1 MKVMKLTK
9 QLPDREVSS
18 RIKAI
23 CMMKAF
29 EVTQSMSKKERKNYI
44 MKDIIHTMLTNLSD
58 EDIMEFM
65 EDLPPDLLEITTK
78 KIEADEVRDEYLN

>member
-1 MKVMKLTK
+1 MKIIKLTK
-9 QLPDREVSS
+9 QMPDREVLPK
-18 RIKAI
+18 IKAI

-29 EVTQSMSKKERKNYI
+29 EFTQSLSKKERKEYI
-44 MKDIIHTMLTNLSD
+44 MKDFIHTMLSNLSD
-58 EDIMEFM
+58 EEIMEFM

>member
-9 QLPDREVSS
+9 QMQDRELPS
-18 RIKAI
+18 RLKAI

-44 MKDIIHTMLTNLSD
+44 MKDIIHTMINNLSD
-58 EDIMEFM
+58 DEIRELA
-65 EDLPPDLLEITTK
+65 EDLPNELIEITTK

>member
-58 EDIMEFM
+58 EDILEFG
-65 EDLPPDLLEITTK
+65 EDIPTDLIDITAQ
-78 KIEADEVRDEYLN
+78 KIEADENDNQVLN